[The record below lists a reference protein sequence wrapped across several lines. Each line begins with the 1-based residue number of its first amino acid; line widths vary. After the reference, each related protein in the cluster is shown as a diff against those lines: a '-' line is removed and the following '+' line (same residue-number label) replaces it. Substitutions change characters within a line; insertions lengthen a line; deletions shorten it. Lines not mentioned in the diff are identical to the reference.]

1 MRHEQAFKEWV
12 LQQGFTW
19 EHLPYARP
27 EAGGETDA
35 YLLAPARP
43 PHALVVFAHGA
54 GNDALFPQINLF
66 RALLLAGYAVWTF
79 DLDGHGRRSTT
90 RFDPAVIPG
99 AISDA
104 LAHARAACP
113 GLPVHLLSQSFG
125 GALAL
130 GALAHGMLPG
140 IRSAVLLS
148 APLHVRPTGRTV
160 AFEVAGFCT
169 PLCLAQRRDYG
180 LWGLIPAFG
189 RFKRAAYP
197 IRLARTPGGSW
208 DYVRMVNETIKEMGL
223 PESARRM
230 EVPTLLIYG
239 TRDWIVPLSQGETL
253 RDRLPGAELLVLPG
267 ATHYTT
273 AFSPDTEK
281 AMLAWFAQH
290 QADSRDAVP
299 ASVSA

>member
-1 MRHEQAFKEWV
+1 MWRHM
-12 LQQGFTW
+12 
-19 EHLPYARP
+19 PYARP

-43 PHALVVFAHGA
+43 PRALVLFAHGA
-54 GNDALFPQINLF
+54 GNDAFFPQINLF
-66 RALLLAGYAVWTF
+66 RALLRDGYAIWTF

-90 RFDPAVIPG
+90 HLDPAVIPG
-99 AISDA
+99 ALPDA
-104 LAHARAACP
+104 LAHAWAACP
-113 GLPVHLLSQSFG
+113 DVPVHLLSQSFG

-130 GALAHGMLPG
+130 GALARGTLPE

-189 RFKRAAYP
+189 PFKRATYP
-197 IRLARTPGGSW
+197 IRLARTPEGSW
-208 DYVRMVNETIKEMGL
+208 DYVRTVNETIKELGL
-223 PESARRM
+223 PESAGRV
-230 EVPTLLIYG
+230 EIPTLLIYG
-239 TRDWIVPLSQGETL
+239 TRDWIVPLSQGQTL
-253 RDRLPGAELLVLPG
+253 RDHLPGVELLVLPG

-290 QADSRDAVP
+290 QADSRDAAP
-299 ASVSA
+299 ASASA